1 MKKLIRFGWIIFKYS
16 MKFQFPIF
24 QLILTNFGKNN
35 IKFGCIFYML
45 ENDIKK
51 LEKLFVLFVV
61 KYFAK
66 V

>member
-1 MKKLIRFGWIIFKYS
+1 

-24 QLILTNFGKNN
+24 QLILTNFGENN

-51 LEKLFVLFVV
+51 LEKLLYYLLLNILL
-61 KYFAK
+61 KSK
-66 V
+66 LH

>member
-1 MKKLIRFGWIIFKYS
+1 

-51 LEKLFVLFVV
+51 LEKLFVFFVV